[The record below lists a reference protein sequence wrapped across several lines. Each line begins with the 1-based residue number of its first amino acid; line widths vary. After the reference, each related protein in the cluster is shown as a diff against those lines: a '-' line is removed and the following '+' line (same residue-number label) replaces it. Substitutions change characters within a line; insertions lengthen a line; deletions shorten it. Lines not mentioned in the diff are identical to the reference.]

1 MGAHNFETVIYT
13 TASMEDAYH
22 QAVADALHDAGH
34 DPYNGTISTTSGVR
48 LSPLA
53 TGKPLP
59 DHKIDYSALGERLDY
74 LSKWEDCEALPIL
87 RSIPAERERVGTV
100 DVDVTVPSELFDS
113 GPYEPKTLA
122 ALEAAATTEVRKR
135 IRSTGKLETHVFGK
149 DSMVTPVP
157 GDAKEYEV
165 SFMGQALIVQQPKAS
180 TRATKG
186 KTETRYFIINPKMPT
201 LPDWEQGHA
210 TQAAARAA
218 LPTALSR
225 SAAQWRGRES
235 FSIIAMTRR
244 TGGEALVEHT
254 VDARAGARTKVR
266 VGVTVHRLV
275 KPAQVT
281 DEAGWLFY
289 GWAAC

>member
-1 MGAHNFETVIYT
+1 MGAHNFETIIYT
-13 TASMEDAYH
+13 TANMEDAYR
-22 QAVADALHDAGH
+22 QAVEDALHEAGH

-53 TGKPLP
+53 TGNPLP
-59 DHKIDYSALGERLDY
+59 EHKIDYSALGERRDY
-74 LSKWEDCEALPIL
+74 LNKWEHCEALPIL
-87 RSIPAERERVGTV
+87 RTIPAKHERVGSV
-100 DVDVTVPSELFDS
+100 DVDVTVPSDLFDS
-113 GPYEPKTLA
+113 GPYEPKTQA
-122 ALEAAATTEVRKR
+122 ALEAAATTEVRKQ
-135 IRSTGKLETHVFGK
+135 IRSTGKLETRVFGK
-149 DSMVTPVP
+149 DSLVTPVP

-165 SFMGQALIVQQPKAS
+165 SFMGQTLIVQQPRAS

-186 KTETRYFIINPKMPT
+186 KTETRYFIIDPKMPV

-225 SAAQWRGRES
+225 DAGLWRGRES
-235 FSIIAMTRR
+235 CSIIAMTRR
-244 TGGEALVEHT
+244 VGGEPLVEHT
-254 VDARAGARTKVR
+254 VDARAGVRTKVR
-266 VGVTVHRLV
+266 VRVEVHRLV
-275 KPAQVT
+275 EPAQVT